1 MFEEKNAIFLL
12 GGYVVF
18 LSGILLYLLSLAIRR
33 RNLDRDER
41 TMAEIR
47 EQLRQDEQGA
57 QR

>member
-18 LSGILLYLLSLAIRR
+18 LSGILIYLLSLAVRH

-47 EQLRQDEQGA
+47 EQLRQDEQAA